1 MVNLATYIGSSQAG
15 IPGAIIATAA
25 VVAPAFI
32 IILLIM
38 AVLKTALKNP
48 YVQAGLNGI
57 KPCIV
62 GIIAATGIDMIFKNC
77 FSSSSIDSRAVI
89 MTVFL
94 GAIVFLYK
102 KMKKKNISP
111 ILLIIISAVTGIA
124 AYSF

>member
-62 GIIAATGIDMIFKNC
+62 GIIVATGIDMIFKNC

-111 ILLIIISAVTGIA
+111 IILILISAVTGIA